1 MGKTL
6 MYQSRMRHT
15 VLMVENDSSEIEMAR
30 RAAAECG
37 HEFYLV
43 VLQDADAV
51 LDWLNDGLRDSPQL
65 PHVIMINL
73 KLPKL
78 DGLAVLR
85 KLRIDA
91 VTSDIPILVFSEQYT
106 QADVLMSYQ
115 VGANSFVAKPGN
127 LQQFI
132 EFFGEQLPY
141 WLEPRQRKL
150 SLAGR

>member
-6 MYQSRMRHT
+6 MYQSRMRPT
-15 VLMVENDSSEIEMAR
+15 VLMVEHEPSEIDLAQ
-30 RAAAECG
+30 RAAIACG
-37 HEFYLV
+37 HEFALV
-43 VLQDADAV
+43 VFQDADAV
-51 LDWLNDGLRDSPQL
+51 LKWLNDEVRDSWKLPQL
-65 PHVIMINL
+65 IMINL
-73 KLPKL
+73 RLPKL

-91 VTSDIPILVFSEQYT
+91 ATRAIPILVFSEAYT

-115 VGANSFVAKPGN
+115 VGANSFVAKPGD

-132 EFFGEQLPY
+132 EFFCEQLPY

-150 SLAGR
+150 SIAGR

>member
-1 MGKTL
+1 ML
-6 MYQSRMRHT
+6 MYQNQWRHT
-15 VLMVENDSSEIEMAR
+15 VLLVENDPSEIQLAQ

-37 HEFYLV
+37 HEFSLV

-51 LDWLNDGLRDSPQL
+51 IDWLNDDEALIRKL
-65 PHVIMINL
+65 PHIIMINL
-73 KLPKL
+73 RLPKL

-85 KLRIDA
+85 KLRIA
-91 VTSDIPILVFSEQYT
+91 VATRAIPILVFSEEYT

-115 VGANSFVAKPGN
+115 IGANSFVAKPGD

-132 EFFGEQLPY
+132 EFFCEQLPY

>member
-1 MGKTL
+1 
-6 MYQSRMRHT
+6 MYQNQWRHT
-15 VLMVENDSSEIEMAR
+15 VLLVENDPSEIQLAQ

-37 HEFYLV
+37 HEFSLV

-51 LDWLNDGLRDSPQL
+51 IDWLNDDEALIRKL
-65 PHVIMINL
+65 PHIIMINL
-73 KLPKL
+73 RLPKL

-85 KLRIDA
+85 KLRIA
-91 VTSDIPILVFSEQYT
+91 VATRAIPILVFSEEYT

-115 VGANSFVAKPGN
+115 IGANSFVAKPGD

-132 EFFGEQLPY
+132 EFFCEQLPY

>member
-1 MGKTL
+1 MGRTL

-15 VLMVENDSSEIEMAR
+15 VLMVESEPSEIELAQ
-30 RAAAECG
+30 RAAIECG
-37 HEFYLV
+37 HEFALV

-51 LDWLNDGLRDSPQL
+51 LDWLDDGLIL

-73 KLPKL
+73 RLPKL

-91 VTSDIPILVFSEQYT
+91 ATRAIPILVFSEQYT

-115 VGANSFVAKPGN
+115 IGANSFVAKPGD

-132 EFFGEQLPY
+132 EFFCKQLPY

>member
-15 VLMVENDSSEIEMAR
+15 VLMVENEQSEIELAQ

-37 HEFYLV
+37 HEFALV
-43 VLQDADAV
+43 VLRDADAV
-51 LDWLNDGLRDSPQL
+51 LEWLNADVKDSLKL
-65 PHVIMINL
+65 PHLIMINL

-91 VTSDIPILVFSEQYT
+91 ATSDIPILVFSEQYA

-115 VGANSFVAKPGN
+115 VGANSFVAKPGD

-132 EFFGEQLPY
+132 GFFCEQLAY
-141 WLEPRQRKL
+141 WLEPRQSKL

>member
-1 MGKTL
+1 ML
-6 MYQSRMRHT
+6 MYQNQWRHT
-15 VLMVENDSSEIEMAR
+15 VLLVENDPSEIQLAQ

-37 HEFYLV
+37 HEFSLV

-51 LDWLNDGLRDSPQL
+51 IDWLNDDEALIRKL
-65 PHVIMINL
+65 PHIIMINL
-73 KLPKL
+73 RLPKL

-85 KLRIDA
+85 KLRIA
-91 VTSDIPILVFSEQYT
+91 VATREIPILVFSEEYT

-115 VGANSFVAKPGN
+115 IGANSFVAKPGD

-132 EFFGEQLPY
+132 EFFCEQLPY